1 LTEKESFADEVRD
14 HATDDDS
21 PHAHQAPGRRRW
33 TDVMK
38 HFWLALVV
46 PPILIPRP
54 DSAPESC
61 ARRRRRR

>member
-1 LTEKESFADEVRD
+1 MTETESFADKVRD

-21 PHAHQAPGRRRW
+21 LHAHQAPKRRRW

-38 HFWLALVV
+38 HFWSPLVV
-46 PPILIPRP
+46 PPILITRP

-61 ARRRRRR
+61 ARRRRI

>member
-1 LTEKESFADEVRD
+1 MTDEKNSADGVRD
-14 HATDDDS
+14 HATDEDDS
-21 PHAHQAPGRRRW
+21 PHAHQAPDRRRW

-38 HFWLALVV
+38 HFWPALVV

-61 ARRRRRR
+61 VRRRRR